1 MFIPEKNIL
10 LNGFVLSLSAPFH
23 ANNILL
29 LVTHLLSK
37 SNDPMPFRVIIIIS
51 INFSIKRTF
60 HLTFDKIGYYILL
73 KTFKPI
79 VFWFFS
85 IHCWINFSFILSC
98 IFFLFVLCWHIFLY
112 CFTYSFIFSMF
123 SLGIFWN
130 WFLLFLK
137 YFLLQAMSFISYKSF
152 FSLSL
157 FSL

>member
-10 LNGFVLSLSAPFH
+10 LNGFVVSLSAPFH

-60 HLTFDKIGYYILL
+60 HLTFDKIGCYILF

-85 IHCWINFSFILSC
+85 IHFWINFSFILSC
-98 IFFLFVLCWHIFLY
+98 ILFFCL
-112 CFTYSFIFSMF
+112 SSADIFSCIVSHILLSF
-123 SLGIFWN
+123 PC
-130 WFLLFLK
+130 FLR
-137 YFLLQAMSFISYKSF
+137 ANSEIDF
-152 FSLSL
+152 FS
-157 FSL
+157 F

>member
-10 LNGFVLSLSAPFH
+10 SNGFVVSLSAPFH

-37 SNDPMPFRVIIIIS
+37 FNDPMPFRVIIIIS

-60 HLTFDKIGYYILL
+60 HLIFDKIGYYILF

-85 IHCWINFSFILSC
+85 IHCWINFSFILSY
-98 IFFLFVLCWHIFLY
+98 IFFCVCPLLTYFPVLFHIFFY
-112 CFTYSFIFSMF
+112 
-123 SLGIFWN
+123 
-130 WFLLFLK
+130 LFHVFFGQILK
-137 YFLLQAMSFISYKSF
+137 LIS
-152 FSLSL
+152 SL
-157 FSL
+157 FKVFSSPDDVFYQLQVVF

>member
-60 HLTFDKIGYYILL
+60 HLTFDKIGYYILF

-98 IFFLFVLCWHIFLY
+98 IFFCL
-112 CFTYSFIFSMF
+112 SSADIFSCIVSHILLSF
-123 SLGIFWN
+123 PC
-130 WFLLFLK
+130 FLWA
-137 YFLLQAMSFISYKSF
+137 YSEIDF
-152 FSLSL
+152 FS
-157 FSL
+157 F

>member
-10 LNGFVLSLSAPFH
+10 LNGFVVSLSAPFH

-60 HLTFDKIGYYILL
+60 HLTFDKIGYYILF

-85 IHCWINFSFILSC
+85 IHFWINFSFILSC
-98 IFFLFVLCWHIFLY
+98 ILFFCL
-112 CFTYSFIFSMF
+112 SSADIFSCIVSHILLSF
-123 SLGIFWN
+123 PC
-130 WFLLFLK
+130 FLR
-137 YFLLQAMSFISYKSF
+137 ANSEIDF
-152 FSLSL
+152 FS
-157 FSL
+157 F

>member
-10 LNGFVLSLSAPFH
+10 LNGFVVSLSAPFH

-60 HLTFDKIGYYILL
+60 HLTFDKIGYYILF

-85 IHCWINFSFILSC
+85 IHFWINFSFILSC
-98 IFFLFVLCWHIFLY
+98 ILFFCL
-112 CFTYSFIFSMF
+112 SSADIFSCIVSHILLSF
-123 SLGIFWN
+123 PC
-130 WFLLFLK
+130 FLRAYSK
-137 YFLLQAMSFISYKSF
+137 IDF
-152 FSLSL
+152 FS
-157 FSL
+157 F

>member
-10 LNGFVLSLSAPFH
+10 LNGFVVSLSAPFH

-60 HLTFDKIGYYILL
+60 HLTFDKTGYYILF

-85 IHCWINFSFILSC
+85 IHFWINFSFILSC
-98 IFFLFVLCWHIFLY
+98 ILFFVCPLLTYFPVLFHIFFY
-112 CFTYSFIFSMF
+112 
-123 SLGIFWN
+123 
-130 WFLLFLK
+130 LFHVFFGQILK
-137 YFLLQAMSFISYKSF
+137 LIS
-152 FSLSL
+152 SL
-157 FSL
+157 FKVFSSPDDVFYQLQVVF